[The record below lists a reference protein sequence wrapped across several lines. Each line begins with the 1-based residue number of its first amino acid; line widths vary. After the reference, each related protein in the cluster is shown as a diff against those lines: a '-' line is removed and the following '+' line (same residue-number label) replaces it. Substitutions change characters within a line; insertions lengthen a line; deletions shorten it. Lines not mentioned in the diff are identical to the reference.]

1 METTAGKKWF
11 GRTAGEW
18 LASLPIFS
26 LLLLTLVIGTGEMV
40 HGQLLRLGERMFGE
54 PQQGVQYFLL
64 RADPVKPT
72 CDPNPDIDALVQ
84 KQVDDAA
91 NEPKSELDLLFGD
104 VAIDPDAIRQSLE
117 AARAQCREKFDIYE
131 KVSARITPELEVFR
145 NIETGFFSIFRFGT
159 ENRPL
164 ILLVMVAIAA
174 VMTTLQYHHVSLRPP
189 RTKKDFQ
196 VYSLAMLAANLL
208 ALASSIYYLKL
219 QYESGIAIEKP
230 LINFLTIALFGGLSI
245 ISLKDV
251 FKIPAHA
258 EEGGSYGLGLLS
270 IPLYAFMALNA
281 GINFLLDDYLA
292 GLAIYFG
299 QITELSNIFLNLAL
313 YLWAGMLLKQTRLVS
328 LFMDILR
335 PWKLPPEVFT
345 WVILLAAA
353 VPTAYTGASGVF
365 VIAAG
370 AVVYREVMAAGA
382 RRHFAL
388 AATAMSGSL
397 GVVLRPCLLIV
408 VVAALNKQVT
418 TTELYGWG
426 LFVFILTSTI
436 FLIIALLKAEG
447 RATERASVKE
457 ALPASLRALVPVS
470 PYIVIVMMVV
480 YGYEFLLDTK
490 LDEFTAPVMLP
501 VIMLFV
507 IIFDK
512 LRGGPTRVG
521 GDTAQDKI
529 QNANLEKAVR
539 SATNETIGHIGALI
553 MLMALSVSVGGMI
566 ERSGLMDAVPQDMGS
581 IWVALTIF
589 MFMMV
594 FIGMVMDPF
603 GAVILVSATVAPIA
617 YSNGIHPV
625 HFWMIVIT
633 AFELG
638 YLSPPVALNQLLA
651 RQVVGEAEMDKAA
664 EETKGRPF
672 YYRFERWL
680 LPVYTLFIGLLIVT
694 YGGQAMINNADS
706 LKPVSKFLGL
716 DQLRPQQFTNVSAA
730 PAVAEAEP
738 VEQESMMESEPMM
751 DQEAMMMGSDS
762 MMEQGSMAEPE
773 MGMSDSSMMDS
784 GSSEPMMMADESTQ
798 VEPMAQGESSSVE
811 PVVPVVEPG
820 PTEEELKAQVTNSIT
835 NWSAAWSAR
844 DAEGYLSFYSA
855 DFELPGAMS
864 RSDWESQ
871 RRARI
876 VNKKSISVEVTNLSI
891 QLDGD
896 QEAVAEFDQAYQ
908 SDSYSDSTAKI
919 MRLKLEDSGWKIYS
933 ESSR

>member
-1 METTAGKKWF
+1 METSSGKKLA
-11 GRTAGEW
+11 GRTFGEW
-18 LASLPIFS
+18 FASLPIFS
-26 LLLLTLVIGTGEMV
+26 LLLLTLIIGTGEMV

-54 PQQGVQYFLL
+54 PEAGVQYFLL
-64 RADPVKPT
+64 RADPVQPT
-72 CDPNPDIDALVQ
+72 CDKNPDIDALVE
-84 KQVDDAA
+84 KERLASE

-104 VAIDPDAIRQSLE
+104 TAFDPVAVRQSLE
-117 AARAQCREKFDIYE
+117 AARGLCQEKYENYE

-145 NIETGFFSIFRFGT
+145 NIETGFFAIFRFGT

-164 ILLVMVAIAA
+164 ILLTMVAIAA
-174 VMTTLQYHHVSLRPP
+174 VMTTLQYHHVGLRPP

-196 VYSLAMLAANLL
+196 VYSLAMLGANLL
-208 ALASSIYYLKL
+208 ALISSIYYLKL

-230 LINFLTIALFGGLSI
+230 LINFLTIGLFAAL
-245 ISLKDV
+245 SLVSLRDV

-258 EEGGSYGLGLLS
+258 EEGGSYALGLLS
-270 IPLYAFMALNA
+270 IPLYAIMALNA
-281 GINFLLDDYLA
+281 GINFFLADYLA

-345 WVILLAAA
+345 WIILLAAA

-418 TTELYGWG
+418 TSELYGWG

-436 FLIIALLKAEG
+436 FLVIALLKAEG
-447 RATERASVKE
+447 RTTERASVKE
-457 ALPASLRALVPVS
+457 ALPQSLRALVPVS
-470 PYIVIVMMVV
+470 PYIVIVLLVV
-480 YGYEFLLDTK
+480 KSYEYLLDTK

-512 LRGGPTRVG
+512 LRGGPTKVG
-521 GDTAQDKI
+521 GDTASDKKK
-529 QNANLEKAVR
+529 NAGLETAVR

-566 ERSGLMDAVPQDMGS
+566 ERSGLMEHVPQDMGS

-672 YYRFERWL
+672 YYKYERWV
-680 LPVYTLFIGLLIVT
+680 LPVYTLFVGLLIVT
-694 YGGQAMINNADS
+694 YGGQAMINNADN
-706 LKPVSKFLGL
+706 LKPVTKFLGL
-716 DQLRPQQFTNVSAA
+716 DHLKPEEFGSSPA
-730 PAVAEAEP
+730 PAAKPEEEQSASTDAPADTQEP
-738 VEQESMMESEPMM
+738 VMTEST
-751 DQEAMMMGSDS
+751 DAI
-762 MMEQGSMAEPE
+762 SMAEPSTD
-773 MGMSDSSMMDS
+773 GSADQMSADTASTETVVTDPATT
-784 GSSEPMMMADESTQ
+784 EPATTEPAMAETP
-798 VEPMAQGESSSVE
+798 VAEPA
-811 PVVPVVEPG
+811 PVAVVEEAPSA
-820 PTEEELKAQVTNSIT
+820 EAQMAEVTDTLN
-835 NWSAAWSAR
+835 NWSAAWSAK
-844 DAEGYLSFYSA
+844 DVEGYLSFYSA
-855 DFELPGAMS
+855 DFELPGSLS
-864 RSDWESQ
+864 RDQWESQ
-871 RRARI
+871 RRSRI
-876 VNKKSISVEVTNLSI
+876 ANKKSITVDISNMDVSI
-891 QLDGD
+891 DGD
-896 QEAVAEFDQAYQ
+896 LATATFDQAYS
-908 SDSYSDSTAKI
+908 SDNYSDQTQKTI
-919 MRLKLEDSGWKIYS
+919 RLKNEGGVWKIFS
-933 ESSR
+933 EASN